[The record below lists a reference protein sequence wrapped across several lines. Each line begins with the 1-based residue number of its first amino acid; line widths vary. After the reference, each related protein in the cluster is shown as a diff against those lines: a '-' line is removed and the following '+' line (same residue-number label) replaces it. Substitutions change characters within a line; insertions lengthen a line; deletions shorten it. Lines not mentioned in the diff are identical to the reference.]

1 MKDKQSPVKTITDP
15 KGSNMHFDE
24 ELVNELNLLVKFNL
38 DSIQEGIKIHHS
50 ADATTRAAAIRLFDK
65 GFITQEDGGY
75 LTELGRELAELAQS
89 SVTLLTSARC
99 M

>member
-1 MKDKQSPVKTITDP
+1 
-15 KGSNMHFDE
+15 MHFTE
-24 ELVNELNLLVKFNL
+24 ELVNELNLLLRFNL

-50 ADATTRAAAIRLFDK
+50 ADTSTRQAAVRLFDK

-75 LTELGRELAELAQS
+75 LTELGRELAEQAQN